1 MHGSDIDAALT
12 TRLDEMVSRVAQLDA
27 QLADP
32 EINSDYRRVRELSV
46 ERAALAPTCE
56 RYRRYRTL
64 RAQHDEAAALAK
76 GQADDELAALAREEM
91 PQLEEQLEDLWQALR
106 RDLVSSEDRSI
117 GSIILEL
124 RAGVGGDEA
133 SLWVGDLLDMYR
145 RYAQTKG
152 WRVDDMDFS
161 PGDAGGYR
169 NAVLNIS
176 GEGVWAH
183 LGYEGGTHQVKRV
196 PATEAQGR
204 VHTSTATV
212 AVLPEPEEIELEI
225 DPEEVKVSITTAQGP
240 GGQNVNKVATA
251 VHLIHLPT
259 GIEVRMQESKSQQQ
273 NRDKAWKLLRARL
286 YDRKLEEARKQRDEQ
301 RVAMI
306 GSGGRAEKIRTYRYK
321 ENMVVDHRINESFN
335 LGRVLQG
342 ELEPV
347 VAALIENDMAQRLAS
362 LGKAR

>member
-1 MHGSDIDAALT
+1 MHGSEIDDHLT
-12 TRLDEMVSRVAQLDA
+12 ARLDEMAARVAELDA
-27 QLADP
+27 LLADP
-32 EINSDYRRVRELSV
+32 EVTADYRQVRELSMQ
-46 ERAALAPTCE
+46 RAALAPTCD
-56 RYRRYRTL
+56 RYRQYRKL
-64 RAQHDEAAALAK
+64 RRQHEETEALAR
-76 GQADDELAALAREEM
+76 GGADDELAALAQEEL
-91 PQLEEQLEDLWQALR
+91 PQIESQLEDLWLR
-106 RDLVSSEDRSI
+106 LRTDLVSSEDRSI

-133 SLWVGDLLDMYR
+133 SLWVGDLLEMYR
-145 RYAQTKG
+145 GYAQSKG
-152 WRVDDMDFS
+152 WKVDDMDFS

-169 NAVLNIS
+169 SVVLNIT

-251 VHLIHLPT
+251 VHLIHVPT

-273 NRDKAWKLLRARL
+273 NREKAWKLLRARL
-286 YDRKLEEARKQRDEQ
+286 YERKMEEARKQRDEQ

-321 ENMVVDHRINESFN
+321 ENVVVDHRINQSFN
-335 LGRVLQG
+335 LGRVLEG

-347 VAALIENDMAQRLAS
+347 VAALIENDMAQRLAN
-362 LGKAR
+362 LGKD